1 MQWIK
6 TALLGLFLAAHLAT
20 AEPASQPQA
29 ININT
34 ATVEQLAQLKG
45 IGEAK
50 AQAIVAYR
58 QANGKFSSPEDITKV
73 KGIGPSTLQTNLAQL
88 TVE

>member
-6 TALLGLFLAAHLAT
+6 TALLSLLLATQLAT
-20 AEPASQPQA
+20 AEPDAQPQA

-58 QANGKFSSPEDITKV
+58 QANGKFSSPEDLTKV